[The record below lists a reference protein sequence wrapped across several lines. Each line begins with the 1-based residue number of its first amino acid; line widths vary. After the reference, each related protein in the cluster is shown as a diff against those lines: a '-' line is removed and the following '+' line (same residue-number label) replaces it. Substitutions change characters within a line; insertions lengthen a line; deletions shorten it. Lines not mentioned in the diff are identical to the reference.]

1 MKNYKRVALLLC
13 IMLLTG
19 TFAGCGWSKKEKD
32 KSENS
37 TKSSEDKAVDEI
49 KNVFN
54 LMRIQLQKIQEA
66 MGKIRRNA
74 LNYSVKDYEE
84 ILLENLDTISDTKE
98 KFQKYIF
105 YDRRLSL

>member
-37 TKSSEDKAVDEI
+37 TKSSEDKDAS
-49 KNVFN
+49 
-54 LMRIQLQKIQEA
+54 
-66 MGKIRRNA
+66 GKTE
-74 LNYSVKDYEE
+74 L
-84 ILLENLDTISDTKE
+84 
-98 KFQKYIF
+98 
-105 YDRRLSL
+105 